1 MASTRAQQAQLLTNP
16 TFVQQVMGSLLAAA
30 AQILNEA
37 ASTANH
43 ANRLLWANAI
53 YINPQAQTQFFLPGM
68 LSNATISGEAG
79 SAPGASGTPC
89 LDSDVDFVVASL
101 WNIYANQ
108 FAAQQNLGAALKMGS

>member
-16 TFVQQVMGSLLAAA
+16 TFLQQVEGSLLAAA
-30 AQILNEA
+30 AQVLSEA
-37 ASTANH
+37 QTTTNH

-79 SAPGASGTPC
+79 NAPGASGTPC
-89 LDSDVDFVVASL
+89 ADSDVDFVVASL
-101 WNIYANQ
+101 FNIYSNQ
-108 FAAQQNLGAALKMGS
+108 FAKQQNIGAPLQMGS